1 MKNILKIVLV
11 ALIATTTVS
20 LSAIADNDKPINVTQ
35 LPAIAQQVIKSHF
48 SGKKVALAKQESGII
63 DKNYDVVFTDGSKIE
78 FDRKGQWTE
87 IDCRK
92 SAVPTKLVPAAITK
106 HIKANY
112 AGQTIVRIEK
122 DRNEYEVKLSNG
134 IEIKF
139 NAKFQVIDI
148 D

>member
-1 MKNILKIVLV
+1 MKNILKIMIV
-11 ALIATTTVS
+11 ALIATITVS
-20 LSAIADNDKPINVTQ
+20 VSAIADNDKPINVTQ
-35 LPAIAQQVIKSHF
+35 LPAVAQQVIKSHF
-48 SGKKVALAKQESGII
+48 GGKKVALAKQESGII
-63 DKNYDVVFTDGSKIE
+63 DKKYDVVFTDGSKIE

-106 HIKANY
+106 QVKANY

-134 IEIKF
+134 IEITF
-139 NAKFQVIDI
+139 NGKFQVIDI